1 MRATAAHVTRLA
13 PAALGAARTGAASLD
28 YHPLPAM
35 TEPSPAN
42 SDIVT
47 MEKIVALCKRRGF
60 IFPSSEIYGGVGS
73 TYDYGHYGV
82 LLKTNVKNEW
92 WRAMLQE
99 RDDIVAIDSA
109 ILQHPRVWEASG
121 HLAGFTDPLVDC
133 KTCGQRFRADHL
145 GDLQCGRKPSKHP
158 GETDECSLT
167 EARDFN
173 LMFETTVGPVKESGS
188 AAYLRPETAQGI
200 FINFKNVLQF
210 SRKKPPFGIAQVGKS
225 FRNEIT
231 PGNFIFRTREFEQME
246 MEFFVPPDDAERW
259 FEHWLKER
267 ERWYVELGIQ
277 PKQLRLREHDEDE
290 LSHYSIA
297 TSDVEYLFPI
307 GWSELEGI
315 ANRGDFDLSQHAK
328 FSGEKL
334 EYFDQASG
342 ERYVPYVI
350 EPAAGADRATLAF
363 LVDAYDEE
371 LVEREGAGEGELRT
385 VLRLHPRLAPIK
397 AAVLPLVKKDG
408 QPELA
413 REIHRALRVR
423 AGIGMVEYDDGG
435 AIGKRYRRQ
444 DEIGTPFCL
453 TIDHQSLEDRTVTL
467 RERDSLTQ
475 ERLPIEGLAEELERR
490 VNAPWKTPKLNRE

>member
-1 MRATAAHVTRLA
+1 
-13 PAALGAARTGAASLD
+13 
-28 YHPLPAM
+28 M
-35 TEPSPAN
+35 TEQAPPTQ
-42 SDIVT
+42 DVVT
-47 MEKIVALCKRRGF
+47 MDKIVALCKRRGF

-73 TYDYGHYGV
+73 TYDFGHYGV
-82 LLKTNVKNEW
+82 LLKGNVKSEW

-99 RDDIVAIDSA
+99 RDDIVALDSA

-145 GDLQCGRKPSKHP
+145 AELSCGRKPSKHP
-158 GETDECSLT
+158 GETDECDLT

-173 LMFETTVGPVKESGS
+173 LMFETTIGPVKESGS
-188 AAYLRPETAQGI
+188 IAYLRPETAQGI

-210 SRKKPPFGIAQVGKS
+210 SRKKPPFGIAQIGKS

-246 MEFFVPPDDAERW
+246 MEFFVPPDDAQRW
-259 FEHWLKER
+259 FEHWLEER
-267 ERWYVELGIQ
+267 MGWYEELGIR
-277 PKQLRLREHDEDE
+277 PDHLHLRAHDPGE
-290 LSHYSIA
+290 LSHYSSG

-315 ANRGDFDLSQHAK
+315 ANRGDFDLKQHAE

-334 EYFDQASG
+334 EYFDQVSG
-342 ERYVPYVI
+342 ERYVPHVI

-371 LVEREGAGEGELRT
+371 VVRSATGEDGAAGKDEGPGETRT
-385 VLRLHPRLAPIK
+385 VLRLHPRLAPVK
-397 AAVLPLVKKDG
+397 VAVMPLVKKDG

-413 REIHRALRVR
+413 REIYEDLRGR
-423 AGIGMVEYDDGG
+423 MQAEYDEGG
-435 AIGKRYRRQ
+435 SIGKRYRRQ
-444 DEIGTPFCL
+444 DEIGTPWGV
-453 TIDHQSLEDRTVTL
+453 TVDHQSLEDGTVTL
-467 RERDSLTQ
+467 RDRDSLTQ
-475 ERLPIEGLAEELERR
+475 DRLKIEELGPELEKRLG
-490 VNAPWKTPKLNRE
+490 APWRTPKLES